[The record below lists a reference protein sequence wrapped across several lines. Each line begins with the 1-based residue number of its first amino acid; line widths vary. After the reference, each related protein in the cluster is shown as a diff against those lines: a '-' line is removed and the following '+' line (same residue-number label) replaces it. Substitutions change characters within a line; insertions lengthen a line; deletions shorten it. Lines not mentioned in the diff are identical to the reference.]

1 MRTVVCAVA
10 LVALAAC
17 GVDGPPERPTVATTT
32 TVGVG
37 DSGVNTGTKVSV
49 FSGKVTMGV
58 GVGL

>member
-1 MRTVVCAVA
+1 MKAMICALM
-10 LVALAAC
+10 LVTLAAC

-37 DSGVNTGTKVSV
+37 KSGVHTGTRASV
-49 FSGKVTMGV
+49 ISGNITMGV